1 MTDATVLDRASKA
14 AKREIDKLRRT
25 RVPEY
30 PGSWRTH
37 EGLGWENLDDV
48 VAATIRAVL
57 MAVREPGSDLQ
68 VEAWLWAPDGD
79 YSDAQRLSDF
89 TAMIDAILADGEGR

>member
-1 MTDATVLDRASKA
+1 MTDATMLAMASKA
-14 AKREIDKLRRT
+14 AKREIDRLRRT

-48 VAATIRAVL
+48 AVATTRAVL
-57 MAVREPGSDLQ
+57 MAVREASDDTL
-68 VEAWLWAPDGD
+68 DGQCFRD
-79 YSDAQRLSDF
+79 MLDD
-89 TAMIDAILADGEGR
+89 MLADGEGR